1 MKIQSRL
8 ERKKITALFTAALPL
23 ISLLCGQKIEAAGM
37 PLSYLLFFLSALAY
51 AGFRIWDAR
60 NGNGGMWIPA
70 YKMDFVVWALLAWN
84 LLSIMGKMFQ
94 DPDTGAIHYQFEAVW
109 IVVGL
114 LYFEYKDIKEIDD
127 WYWDWILYAG
137 LVMLG
142 RFLFCYLCGWETGWM
157 AERINDSGKAASC
170 IILVSMISVFR
181 YCFCRVRIRSAF
193 YLAISV
199 ISFFALFINYN
210 IPSLWIMAL
219 VFLAI
224 PVLFRP
230 TAELVKRDMQLF
242 FVYGFLLSNMS
253 LLANYTQML
262 RRKPAIS
269 LEHSV
274 YLELLLAVGGVVF
287 FHYWDR
293 IPEGVDMERLVL
305 RKMRRG
311 YRFLLVMAGIVFGI
325 LVLGGGTLAQSADA
339 PDRPVRTA
347 LVSGFA
353 VPLHEAVSQAKSGW
367 ICCLEN
373 SGISTLLLL
382 FTAVLLLTEMRKN
395 YSVAK
400 PQTTVCQMIAMA
412 FLAQTFFYAPDAG
425 VLPMYL
431 LFGVWGVF
439 YREPRQRVTV
449 TKINLNKGDC

>member
-1 MKIQSRL
+1 MKLKSRL
-8 ERKKITALFTAALPL
+8 EREKITVLFTAALSL
-23 ISLLCGQKIEAAGM
+23 ISLLCGQKIEAVGM
-37 PLSYLLFFLSALAY
+37 PLSYLLFFLSALVY
-51 AGFRIWDAR
+51 AGFRIWAIRNSNAR
-60 NGNGGMWIPA
+60 MLMPVC
-70 YKMDFVVWALLAWN
+70 KMDFVVWALLAWN

-94 DPDTGAIHYQFEAVW
+94 DPNTGAIHYQFEAVW
-109 IVVGL
+109 IVIGL

-157 AERINDSGKAASC
+157 AERINDSGKASSC

-210 IPSLWIMAL
+210 IPSLWIMGL
-219 VFLAI
+219 FFLAI

-230 TAELVKRDMQLF
+230 TAELVKRDMQMF
-242 FVYGFLLSNMS
+242 FVYGFLLTSMS

-262 RRKPAIS
+262 WRKPTIS

-274 YLELLLAVGGVVF
+274 YLELLLAVGGVIF

-305 RKMRRG
+305 RKMQHG
-311 YRFLLVMAGIVFGI
+311 YRSLLVMAGIVFGI
-325 LVLGGGTLAQSADA
+325 LVLGGSSLVQSVDA
-339 PDRPVRTA
+339 PDGPVWTA
-347 LVSGFA
+347 LVAGFV
-353 VPLHEAVSQAKSGW
+353 VPLYEAVSQTKSGW

-373 SGISTLLLL
+373 SGISTLMLLL
-382 FTAVLLLTEMRKN
+382 ITVLLLMEMQKN
-395 YSVAK
+395 YNVDK

-412 FLAQTFFYAPDAG
+412 FFAQIFFYVPDAG

-431 LFGVWGVF
+431 LFGVGGAF
-439 YREPRQRVTV
+439 YREQRQKVTV